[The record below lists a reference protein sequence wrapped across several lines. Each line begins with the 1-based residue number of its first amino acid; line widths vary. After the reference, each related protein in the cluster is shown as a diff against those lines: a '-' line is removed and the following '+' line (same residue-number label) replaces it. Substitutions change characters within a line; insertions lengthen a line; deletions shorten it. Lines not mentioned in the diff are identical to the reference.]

1 MSEDNN
7 KSIDKRLGEIKKNF
21 VNNKSSEK
29 KLYAHLQEFVPLIFW
44 FLLFYFFYYFTTKH
58 LVLIL

>member
-29 KLYAHLQEFVPLIFW
+29 KLYAHLQEFVPLIF
-44 FLLFYFFYYFTTKH
+44 
-58 LVLIL
+58 

>member
-29 KLYAHLQEFVPLIFW
+29 NFMHIYRNL
-44 FLLFYFFYYFTTKH
+44 FL
-58 LVLIL
+58 